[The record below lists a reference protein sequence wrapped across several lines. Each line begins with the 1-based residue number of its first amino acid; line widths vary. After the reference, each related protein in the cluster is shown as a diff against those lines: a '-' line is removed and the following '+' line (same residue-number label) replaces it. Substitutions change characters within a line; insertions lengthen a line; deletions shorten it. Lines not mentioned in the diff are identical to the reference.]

1 MAKQTSRQLVLDRR
15 QALSQG
21 GKNASIKG
29 STPNRVRS
37 SSDARATRTD
47 AAFVKSKK
55 TLANSINSSSQ
66 LSTSGFQSGAS
77 GSSTGSRSYKS
88 SVAHS
93 SRQLVIARRE
103 ALSRRGKSADHTK
116 DITRVDVERKKV
128 QNAPSYN
135 AKKAEHCCPE
145 CEQKALEETSNTVSK
160 PEISLT
166 LNKRKTDHRSTV
178 KRKAITNSSRAFVL
192 ARREALSKHGKSAGK
207 QPTPAASVARQGNPD
222 LTTREIAQRVRDL
235 KSKTGATGSKRTSV
249 TRPCGPNKNGAK
261 QNASAPDAHW
271 KVGMSETATG
281 QLVTGTQAN
290 RSIKTTGNEASTCRS
305 ITGTQYLG

>member
-47 AAFVKSKK
+47 AAFVKPQK
-55 TLANSINSSSQ
+55 TLANTHNSSSQ
-66 LSTSGFQSGAS
+66 LSTSSIQSGAS
-77 GSSTGSRSYKS
+77 GRSTGSRSYKS

-128 QNAPSYN
+128 QNAPSYD

-145 CEQKALEETSNTVSK
+145 CEQKALEEASNTISK
-160 PEISLT
+160 PEVSLK
-166 LNKRKTDHRSTV
+166 LNKRTADHRSTCLLY
-178 KRKAITNSSRAFVL
+178 TSPS
-192 ARREALSKHGKSAGK
+192 
-207 QPTPAASVARQGNPD
+207 P
-222 LTTREIAQRVRDL
+222 RD
-235 KSKTGATGSKRTSV
+235 
-249 TRPCGPNKNGAK
+249 
-261 QNASAPDAHW
+261 
-271 KVGMSETATG
+271 
-281 QLVTGTQAN
+281 
-290 RSIKTTGNEASTCRS
+290 
-305 ITGTQYLG
+305 